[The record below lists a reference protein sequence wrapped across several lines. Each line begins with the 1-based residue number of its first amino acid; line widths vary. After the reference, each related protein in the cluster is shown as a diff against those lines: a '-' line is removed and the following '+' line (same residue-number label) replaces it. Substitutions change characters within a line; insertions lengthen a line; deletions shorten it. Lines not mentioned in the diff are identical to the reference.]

1 MLSVD
6 PVKTSRAMNI
16 STTSNSSSIDV
27 RLYLFTQLA
36 TGISLVILSPITVI
50 SNLLLLLT
58 IYKDPLKCFRTPAS
72 YLIIALGCVDFTT
85 GLVIEPLFVAYRLT
99 SYLKWSLYPGR
110 SYESLLRIGSSIST
124 VGLNLS
130 FLLVLALIWSQF
142 LAITHPQRYRSA
154 ITTRRILVFVGVST
168 LYFTAFTLLQFIGVS
183 RRSLLQIN
191 LHFHATV
198 ITILLFVGS
207 AILLR
212 SLRRFAK
219 ESRQNED
226 DKGLRQLVVATL
238 FLSAILI
245 ACSLAHIITLNI
257 WFYTELETP
266 QDTLHLLAA
275 MTIADEMLFIKVAAD
290 AFVYAWRLPYYR
302 KSLKLVLTRAGRQIG
317 KEATEMVT
325 MA

>member
-1 MLSVD
+1 MF
-6 PVKTSRAMNI
+6 PYTSFVSHHRFRLCWFYNRSCYRA
-16 STTSNSSSIDV
+16 SL
-27 RLYLFTQLA
+27 RCLPPGKLFEMVTVSRPIIRKPAKNWKFYFHRRPQ
-36 TGISLVILSPITVI
+36 LVILARSR
-50 SNLLLLLT
+50 SH
-58 IYKDPLKCFRTPAS
+58 
-72 YLIIALGCVDFTT
+72 
-85 GLVIEPLFVAYRLT
+85 LV
-99 SYLKWSLYPGR
+99 
-110 SYESLLRIGSSIST
+110 
-124 VGLNLS
+124 
-130 FLLVLALIWSQF
+130 QF

-154 ITTRRILVFVGVST
+154 ITTRRILVFVGVSM
-168 LYFTAFTLLQFIGVS
+168 LYFTGFTLLQFIGVP
-183 RRSLLQIN
+183 RRSLLQID

-198 ITILLFVGS
+198 ITVLLFVGS

-325 MA
+325 MAWLLLILTINI

>member
-1 MLSVD
+1 MPWTTLSVD
-6 PVKTSRAMNI
+6 PAKTSRAMNI
-16 STTSNSSSIDV
+16 STTSNSPSVDV
-27 RLYLFTQLA
+27 RFYLFTQLA

-85 GLVIEPLFVAYRLT
+85 GLVIEPLFVAYRLA

-154 ITTRRILVFVGVST
+154 ITTRRILVFVGVSM
-168 LYFTAFTLLQFIGVS
+168 LYFTGFTLLQFIGVP
-183 RRSLLQIN
+183 RRSLLQID

-198 ITILLFVGS
+198 ITILLLVGS

-219 ESRQNED
+219 ESRQM
-226 DKGLRQLVVATL
+226 KKR
-238 FLSAILI
+238 
-245 ACSLAHIITLNI
+245 
-257 WFYTELETP
+257 LET
-266 QDTLHLLAA
+266 TYGGNFVSISNTYSLHSCSYHY
-275 MTIADEMLFIKVAAD
+275 T
-290 AFVYAWRLPYYR
+290 
-302 KSLKLVLTRAGRQIG
+302 
-317 KEATEMVT
+317 
-325 MA
+325 

>member
-1 MLSVD
+1 M
-6 PVKTSRAMNI
+6 
-16 STTSNSSSIDV
+16 
-27 RLYLFTQLA
+27 
-36 TGISLVILSPITVI
+36 
-50 SNLLLLLT
+50 
-58 IYKDPLKCFRTPAS
+58 
-72 YLIIALGCVDFTT
+72 
-85 GLVIEPLFVAYRLT
+85 YRLT
-99 SYLKWSLYPGR
+99 KICACVPVNETCVTSVN
-110 SYESLLRIGSSIST
+110 RII
-124 VGLNLS
+124 
-130 FLLVLALIWSQF
+130 
-142 LAITHPQRYRSA
+142 
-154 ITTRRILVFVGVST
+154 
-168 LYFTAFTLLQFIGVS
+168 
-183 RRSLLQIN
+183 SLLQIN

-226 DKGLRQLVVATL
+226 DKGLRQLTVATL

-245 ACSLAHIITLNI
+245 ACTLAHIITLNI